1 MPMTFPRRCD
11 ASGRTRTRSSICRAF
26 LFAGLCASLGASNLA
41 SAQSERGVALHGFAD
56 VGAGWSSGDDPGK
69 LRGFNGGLLDLYL
82 TPQFGPRVKGLIEI
96 ALEYGSD
103 GRLAVDMERLQL
115 GYLVSDAVTLWA
127 GRFHTPFGLWNT
139 GFHHGANLQTAI
151 SRPRFIDFEDKG
163 GFIPAHSVGV
173 WATGKT
179 PISGAKISYDAYLSN
194 GPRIANRTLDFNAF
208 TDNNPGKML
217 GGNLGYLPS
226 GVLTGLTLGM
236 HAFGS
241 TVNAYDTAATSI
253 SSTKLRMFG
262 AYFGYDENDWE
273 VIGEAYRFANSD
285 AASGTKRNSNA
296 WFAQVD
302 KTFGAITPFVRFE
315 KASLDPLDNYFR
327 SQLAGRS
334 YSRTSVG
341 ARYALDALSSFKV
354 ELSNTKE
361 TATTLLDESGAAA
374 PFADASYRRAT
385 VQFSVAF

>member
-1 MPMTFPRRCD
+1 MRMTLPRRCD
-11 ASGRTRTRSSICRAF
+11 ASDQTGARICIRRAF
-26 LFAGLCASLGASNLA
+26 LLVGLCASLGVSNLA
-41 SAQSERGVALHGFAD
+41 SAQTERGIALHGFAE
-56 VGAGWSSGDDPGK
+56 VGAGWSSGDDPSK

-82 TPQFGPRVKGLIEI
+82 APQFGPRVKGLIEI
-96 ALEYGSD
+96 ALEYGDD
-103 GRLAVDMERLQL
+103 GSLAVDMERLQL
-115 GYLVSDAVTLWA
+115 GYLVSDAFTLWA

-139 GFHHGANLQTAI
+139 AFHHGANLQTSI

-173 WATGKT
+173 WASGKT
-179 PISGAKISYDAYLSN
+179 PISGAKISYDAFLAN
-194 GPRIANRTLDFNAF
+194 GPRIANRVLYFNAF
-208 TDNNPGKML
+208 TDNSPGKML

-226 GVLTGLTLGM
+226 GALTGLTLGV

-273 VIGEAYRFANSD
+273 VFGEAYRFANSD
-285 AASGTKRNSNA
+285 STSGAKRTSNA
-296 WFAQVD
+296 WFAQVG
-302 KTFGAITPFVRFE
+302 KAFGAITPFVRFE

-341 ARYALDALSSFKV
+341 ARYELDALSSFKV
-354 ELSNTKE
+354 ELSTTKE
-361 TATTLLDESGAAA
+361 VATTLLDETGSAA
-374 PFADASYRRAT
+374 PFAGSGYRRAAL
-385 VQFSVAF
+385 QFSVAF